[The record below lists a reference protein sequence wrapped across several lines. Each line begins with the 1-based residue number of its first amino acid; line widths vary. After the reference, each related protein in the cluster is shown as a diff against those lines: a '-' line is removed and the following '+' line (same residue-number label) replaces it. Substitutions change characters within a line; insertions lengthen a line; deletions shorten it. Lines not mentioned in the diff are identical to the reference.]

1 MHEAFKTF
9 VLSTIVINLW
19 TVFLLLQDKRGNK
32 LLNRWFAVFLIAL
45 SFPQLDL
52 YANQI
57 IPGGIFQL
65 TVTASTFL
73 WLKGPFIRVFIKVL
87 TREKIGVSTGIHF
100 LPWLCVLITLLN
112 FPQYFMPC
120 MFMGMAHMFGYL
132 LFSLWRLIGA
142 RPFLASLW
150 YGFPNSAF
158 YWLLYV
164 IGGVMALVTVDFI
177 VMSLVLSGAL
187 NTYNVLDY
195 FAFPFFSVY
204 VLSVGILSVYRPELL
219 FRETPGAIGFKRD
232 AVNGSEMHHE
242 EDKSVETVEIPYTE
256 PVPQKE
262 RHLELDASVAQ
273 ELIHQLTQLMVEQ
286 RVYLQNELSL
296 PDLAGH
302 LGISV
307 NQVSELLNVHAGLS
321 FYDYVNDYRLKYAC
335 CLLSDPQCHL
345 RILDIAFEAGYNNK
359 NSFYRAFKENL
370 GVTPNQYRA
379 KILAA
384 VQSAGAME
392 T

>member
-1 MHEAFKTF
+1 MHEAFKIL
-9 VLSTIVINLW
+9 VLSTIIINLW

-32 LLNRWFAVFLIAL
+32 LLNRWFAVFLVAL
-45 SFPQLDL
+45 SLPQMDL

-65 TVTASTFL
+65 AVTASTFL
-73 WLKGPFIRVFIKVL
+73 WLKGPFIWIFIKVL
-87 TREKIGVSTGIHF
+87 TREKISIRTGIHF
-100 LPWLCVLITLLN
+100 LPWFCVLITLLN
-112 FPQYFMPC
+112 FPQHFMPC

-132 LFSLWRLIGA
+132 LFSLWRLIKA
-142 RPFLASLW
+142 RPYLTSLW
-150 YGFPNSAF
+150 HGFPNSAY

-164 IGGVMALVTVDFI
+164 ISGVMVLVTIDFI

-187 NTYNVLDY
+187 NTYNILDY

-219 FRETPGAIGFKRD
+219 FREESDSIR
-232 AVNGSEMHHE
+232 VNGNEVN
-242 EDKSVETVEIPYTE
+242 DDDVKSIETAIEIPHAE
-256 PVPQKE
+256 PPPQKE

-273 ELIHQLTQLMVEQ
+273 NLIHQLTQLMIEQ

-296 PDLAGH
+296 SDLAGH

-335 CLLSDPQCHL
+335 SLLSDPQCHL

-379 KILAA
+379 EILATA
-384 VQSAGAME
+384 QSSDAIE